1 MNALASQDLDGFG
14 HRIVAASDGYDA
26 PLGGLA
32 PLDDGRGN
40 QRGGR
45 LPLANQPVHDFLVLV
60 GVFGVAAVLVVPGA
74 AHKVGAL
81 ASSPG
86 IGPIRYAV
94 PVHVQVAVERLG
106 GFQFLRAEHLAAV
119 RPVGVVPFKV
129 IAHPVV
135 HADVQVQ
142 HHHYRG
148 LQPVRQVE
156 GLHGKLEALVGIGRE
171 QQHVAGVT
179 VGGIGSRKDIG
190 LLGTRRHAGG
200 RADALHVEE
209 HRREFGEIGIADEL
223 AHERQPG
230 SAGRR
235 EGPRPVPGG
244 AEHDTDGRQF
254 IFRLDDA
261 VVACARF
268 AIDPVPLA
276 KRLERIHQRG

>member
-1 MNALASQDLDGFG
+1 M
-14 HRIVAASDGYDA
+14 V
-26 PLGGLA
+26 
-32 PLDDGRGN
+32 
-40 QRGGR
+40 
-45 LPLANQPVHDFLVLV
+45 V
-60 GVFGVAAVLVVPGA
+60 VVPLQI
-74 AHKVGAL
+74 V
-81 ASSPG
+81 
-86 IGPIRYAV
+86 
-94 PVHVQVAVERLG
+94 
-106 GFQFLRAEHLAAV
+106 
-119 RPVGVVPFKV
+119 
-129 IAHPVV
+129 AHPVV

-142 HHHYRG
+142 HHHHRG

-156 GLHGKLEALVGIGRE
+156 CLHGQFEALVGIGRE

-276 KRLERIHQRG
+276 KRLERIHQRSGRRDGIPRTHRRPGKEATQRRRRVAVDHDLAVSRVHPLDTRRQRTVEVLAGVVGAQLDGVHVRLQQRLLGCERPIHGVLDHLAVQFEQ